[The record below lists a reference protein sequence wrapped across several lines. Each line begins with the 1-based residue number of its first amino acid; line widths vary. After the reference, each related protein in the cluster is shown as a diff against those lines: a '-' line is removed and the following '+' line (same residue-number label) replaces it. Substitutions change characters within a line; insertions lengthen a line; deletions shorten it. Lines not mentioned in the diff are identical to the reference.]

1 MNIVIPMAGEGT
13 RFPRDKYRVPKP
25 LIEIDGKP
33 MVQHMIESMNLDGRY
48 HFVIRQDSFYFQ
60 IYELLK
66 SISPDC
72 KIVTVE
78 ETTGGPA
85 CTSLLFEREISNDQ
99 ELVIANCDQIMWWD
113 SGLFLQTARYYKYDG
128 IFVTYT
134 SDTPKN
140 SYCKIDKNG
149 LVYEVKEKEVI
160 SDISL
165 TGIHYWRKGCYFVES
180 AQAMIDANDTAPNGE
195 FYVGPTYNHMIN
207 KFGKRVGIHHI
218 PNWQHNPVGV
228 PDDLNAYIEKL

>member
-1 MNIVIPMAGEGT
+1 M
-13 RFPRDKYRVPKP
+13 
-25 LIEIDGKP
+25 
-33 MVQHMIESMNLDGRY
+33 
-48 HFVIRQDSFYFQ
+48 
-60 IYELLK
+60 
-66 SISPDC
+66 
-72 KIVTVE
+72 TVE

-99 ELVIANCDQIMWWD
+99 ELIIANCDQIMWWD
-113 SGLFLQTARYYKYDG
+113 SGLFLQTARYDRYDG
-128 IFVTYT
+128 VLVTYT

-140 SYCKIDKNG
+140 SYCQIDKNG
-149 LVYEVKEKEVI
+149 LVHEVKEKEVI

-165 TGIHYWRKGCYFVES
+165 NGVHYWRKGHYFVES
-180 AQAMIDANDTAPNGE
+180 AKSMIDANDTAPNGE

-228 PDDLNAYIEKL
+228 PDDLNRYLQRL